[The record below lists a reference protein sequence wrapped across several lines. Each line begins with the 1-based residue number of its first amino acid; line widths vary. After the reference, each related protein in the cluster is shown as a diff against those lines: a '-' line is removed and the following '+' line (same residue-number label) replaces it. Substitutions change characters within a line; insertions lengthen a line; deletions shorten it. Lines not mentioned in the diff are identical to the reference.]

1 MVKEKFF
8 KTLAQ
13 NVERVAY
20 KAGNMK
26 CMGYFYEPIKPDTL
40 KNVSAHNKHNK

>member
-1 MVKEKFF
+1 MEKEKLI

-20 KAGNMK
+20 KAGTIK
-26 CMGYFYEPIKPDTL
+26 CMGYFYDPKKPDAL
-40 KNVSAHNKHNK
+40 KKGRLKGANI